1 VGEPPVSRSCV
12 ATLASVGR
20 LLLIAFLVAAAA
32 ASSASAS
39 APPVGPLPVGP
50 TKAVNVTAKHTFV
63 ITLPKSKDSGL
74 VWRVARAYRS
84 SVVRQLDE
92 GETKTTVWLRFRS
105 VAAGKTSLVL
115 ALTRGERPHAFAA
128 RTFQVTVR

>member
-1 VGEPPVSRSCV
+1 LHDSIVREPPVSRSRV

-32 ASSASAS
+32 VSSASAS

-50 TKAVNVTAKHTFV
+50 TKHTFV
-63 ITLPKSKDSGL
+63 ITLPKSKNSGL
-74 VWRVARAYRS
+74 VWRIARAYRS

-128 RTFQVTVR
+128 RTFRVTVR